1 MTSEVSGCSVYRRNK
16 AAPEEQ
22 CSIRGADGHQRNML
36 VRVTGTGLHQRS
48 RLACVEIPW
57 GAQVVVLLSK
67 MKGSGLNCSFYQA
80 IVAGVYG
87 HAYACISMHMHADAY
102 AYAYICTHMHAYACV
117 EIPWGAQ
124 VVVLLSKMKGS
135 DLNCRFYQASSLL
148 SSALVLVDSMEHS
161 QKWQCVLL
169 PAGEVSSGLS
179 AKLEGSSLKP
189 SWLAWAKD
197 SKMLAQ
203 HFLNSVVAST
213 WAMVP

>member
-1 MTSEVSGCSVYRRNK
+1 MYTCICMHIHAY
-16 AAPEEQ
+16 ACICA
-22 CSIRGADGHQRNML
+22 CICIHMHAY
-36 VRVTGTGLHQRS
+36 
-48 RLACVEIPW
+48 ACVEIPW